1 MSSFDAYR
9 GARIWRPIFSLLVLT
24 CLLTSCAKKKEAEAS
39 AHPLGPPFQ
48 IKVPLG
54 LPPLNIP
61 PDNPPTAETI
71 ALGRKLFYDTT
82 LSSHNTL
89 SCASCHSPSMMFSD
103 GQRFSRGAGGQLGVR
118 NALTV
123 LNAAYYPVDFWDGR
137 AVNLEAQSGM
147 PMANPI
153 EMNQPHE
160 VSVSKLNA
168 MPEYRKEF
176 EKAFGPGP
184 ATLDKVEKAIASFE
198 RTLLSGNSPFDRY
211 FYGKDKTAMSPS
223 AIRGLEVFRD
233 KNRGNCATC
242 HTIGDQ
248 YALFA
253 DGKFHNIGI
262 GVGENGEIQDLGRY
276 VVTKRDADKGS
287 FRTPTLRNVAKTA
300 PYMHDGSEKTLKD
313 VVDYYVGGGNSN
325 PYLDK
330 EIHAL
335 TLTGQER
342 ADLVAFLDSL
352 TGEPP
357 PQALPSSN

>member
-1 MSSFDAYR
+1 
-9 GARIWRPIFSLLVLT
+9 
-24 CLLTSCAKKKEAEAS
+24 
-39 AHPLGPPFQ
+39 
-48 IKVPLG
+48 
-54 LPPLNIP
+54 
-61 PDNPPTAETI
+61 
-71 ALGRKLFYDTT
+71 
-82 LSSHNTL
+82 
-89 SCASCHSPSMMFSD
+89 MFSD
-103 GQRFSRGAGGQLGVR
+103 SQRFSRGAGGQLGVR
-118 NALTV
+118 NALTI

-137 AVNLEAQSGM
+137 AVNLEDQSGM

-168 MPEYRKEF
+168 IPEYREEF

-184 ATLDKVEKAIASFE
+184 VTLDKVEKAIASFE

-211 FYGKDKTAMSPS
+211 FYGKDKTAMSPA

-262 GVGENGEIQDLGRY
+262 GVDDNGQIQDLGRY

-330 EIHAL
+330 EIHPL
-335 TLTGQER
+335 TLTGKER
-342 ADLVAFLDSL
+342 ADLVAFLESL

-357 PQALPSSN
+357 PQALPPSN

>member
-1 MSSFDAYR
+1 MSSFDSYR
-9 GARIWRPIFSLLVLT
+9 GARMWRLALLLSVLT
-24 CLLTSCAKKKEAEAS
+24 VAFTSCSKKKEAAEAR
-39 AHPLGPPFQ
+39 PLGPPFQ

-54 LPPLNIP
+54 LPPLPIP
-61 PDNPPTAETI
+61 ADNPPTAATI

-89 SCASCHSPSMMFSD
+89 SCASCHSPATMFSD
-103 GQRFSRGAGGQLGVR
+103 GQRFSRGASGQMGVR
-118 NALTV
+118 NALTI

-137 AVNLEAQSGM
+137 AINLEAQSGM

-160 VSVSKLNA
+160 VSISKLNA

-176 EKAFGPGP
+176 AKAFGPGP
-184 ATLDKVEKAIASFE
+184 ITIDEVEKAIASFE

-211 FYGKDKTAMSPS
+211 LYGGEKTAMSPS
-223 AIRGLEVFRD
+223 AIRGLEVFKD
-233 KNRGNCATC
+233 TKRGNCATC
-242 HTIGDQ
+242 HTIGEH
-248 YALFA
+248 YAVFS

-262 GVGENGEIQDLGRY
+262 GVDENGQLLDLGRY

-287 FRTPTLRNVAKTA
+287 FRTPTLRNIAKTA
-300 PYMHDGSEKTLKD
+300 PYMHDGSEKKLKD

-325 PYLDK
+325 AYLDK
-330 EIHAL
+330 EIHPL
-335 TLTGQER
+335 TLTAQER
-342 ADLVAFLDSL
+342 SDLVAFLDSL

-357 PQALPSSN
+357 PESLPPSN

>member
-9 GARIWRPIFSLLVLT
+9 GARIWRPLLFLVVLACT
-24 CLLTSCAKKKEAEAS
+24 LLSCGKKKETEAS
-39 AHPLGPPFQ
+39 ARPLGTPLQ

-54 LPPLNIP
+54 LPPLPIP

-89 SCASCHSPSMMFSD
+89 SCASCHSPTMMFSD
-103 GQRFSRGAGGQLGVR
+103 GQRYSRGASGQMGVR
-118 NALTV
+118 NALTI

-176 EKAFGPGP
+176 AKAFGPGP
-184 ATLDKVEKAIASFE
+184 VTLDKVEKAIASFE
-198 RTLLSGNSPFDRY
+198 RTLVSGNSPFDKY
-211 FYGKDKTAMSPS
+211 FYGSEKNAMSPS

-233 KNRGNCATC
+233 KNRGNCAVC
-242 HTIGDQ
+242 HSIGDR
-248 YALFA
+248 YSLFS

-262 GVGENGEIQDLGRY
+262 GVDANGNLLDLGRF
-276 VVTKRDADKGS
+276 VVTNREADKGS
-287 FRTPTLRNVAKTA
+287 FRTPTLRNIAKTA
-300 PYMHDGSEKTLKD
+300 PYMHDGSEKTLKG

-330 EIHAL
+330 EIHPL
-335 TLTGQER
+335 TLTAQDR
-342 ADLVAFLDSL
+342 ADLLAFLESL

-357 PQALPSSN
+357 LQSLPPTN